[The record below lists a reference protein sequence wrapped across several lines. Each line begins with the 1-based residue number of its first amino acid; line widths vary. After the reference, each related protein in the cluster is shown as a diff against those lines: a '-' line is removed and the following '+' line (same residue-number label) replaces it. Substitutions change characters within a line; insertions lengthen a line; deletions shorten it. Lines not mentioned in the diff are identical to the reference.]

1 MDQYGIIWFMII
13 FLNLVWTGGS
23 LYLLT
28 AGMMI
33 ACVTACGARPTAQTD
48 VSTSISQAV
57 DTDNGSVQDS
67 VVESEQTVP
76 DPAPKEDVSSE
87 EPVQEP
93 ESMEANSAMDN
104 PEETNEPQRSMFEMD

>member
-13 FLNLVWTGGS
+13 FLNLVWTGGP

-87 EPVQEP
+87 EPVQET